1 MVNVVSSR
9 SDFCSVTNLT
19 KVSIIIYYRVNT
31 ETKILQIPT
40 YGCEIRV
47 IRASRVLDPVLQVSK
62 KDRRLIEIS
71 AKLVNSA

>member
-1 MVNVVSSR
+1 MI
-9 SDFCSVTNLT
+9 FCNNTY

-47 IRASRVLDPVLQVSK
+47 IRASRVLDPVLRASK
-62 KDRRLIEIS
+62 KKMKD
-71 AKLVNSA
+71 